1 VRAAS
6 CFPPGT
12 IQEVVSLLIFAKI
25 VRTDDWISKWVLPV
39 WWSDDQSCLSWSG
52 SGRVSEWKGSRGR
65 RFLGHACSS
74 CCCPDSP
81 SGIEM
86 TPAERICGQLIF
98 LQLNYIYNSWTAC
111 VTKQNLQCIQLRG
124 FLYTIWSNGRTA
136 VLSMKKIEYDIW
148 MVKNGNLIDI
158 YYLEKNS
165 PLPLI
170 LFKTFHIFHFL

>member
-86 TPAERICGQLIF
+86 TPADRICGHLIF

-136 VLSMKKIEYDIW
+136 VLSVSSVVSLW
-148 MVKNGNLIDI
+148 VKW
-158 YYLEKNS
+158 
-165 PLPLI
+165 
-170 LFKTFHIFHFL
+170 